1 MKKLKN
7 SIFEMS
13 VIRQNLNINNLRT
26 TTAKVYQPAYHY
38 KACLIFLRKCSARV
52 MFALLVFEM
61 LLSQGR
67 SILRPTQQGTWR
79 ERVSKYGCNFDD
91 VSKICY
97 NRLS

>member
-7 SIFEMS
+7 SIFEMP
-13 VIRQNLNINNLRT
+13 IITQNLNINNLRT
-26 TTAKVYQPAYHY
+26 TTAKFCQPAYHW
-38 KACLIFLRKCSARV
+38 KACLIFFKKYSAIV
-52 MFALLVFEM
+52 MFALIDFEM

-67 SILRPTQQGTWR
+67 SVLRPAQQGTWR

>member
-1 MKKLKN
+1 
-7 SIFEMS
+7 
-13 VIRQNLNINNLRT
+13 
-26 TTAKVYQPAYHY
+26 
-38 KACLIFLRKCSARV
+38 
-52 MFALLVFEM
+52 MFALIDFEM

-67 SILRPTQQGTWR
+67 SVLRPAQQGTWR